1 MQSPSCDPGPG
12 RAPGWW
18 AESNMVP
25 VLQEELPVRW
35 RRAHSWAAVLWLS
48 EAQEALLGQERVAEE
63 MFEIHFEGW
72 KQ

>member
-1 MQSPSCDPGPG
+1 
-12 RAPGWW
+12 
-18 AESNMVP
+18 MVP